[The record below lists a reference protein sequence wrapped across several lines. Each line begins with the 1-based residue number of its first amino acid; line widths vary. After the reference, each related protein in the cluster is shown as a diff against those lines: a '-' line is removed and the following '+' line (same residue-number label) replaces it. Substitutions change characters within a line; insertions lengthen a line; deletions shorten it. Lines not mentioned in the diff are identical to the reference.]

1 MYIYIYVYKPHMR
14 FITERGAR
22 TRARYTGTMQLGEL
36 KSPVPALLLGAIL
49 GCVVTS
55 VIHSLTISCV
65 QCGSAASRNLVGFDK
80 FSSLTSNNHFRVRQL
95 GLVASD
101 SSCAT
106 LRLQLETVKSATS
119 SSASTSSYKSEYK
132 RRRRSDG

>member
-1 MYIYIYVYKPHMR
+1 
-14 FITERGAR
+14 
-22 TRARYTGTMQLGEL
+22 MQFGEL
-36 KSPVPALLLGAIL
+36 KLSPVPALLLGAIL

-65 QCGSAASRNLVGFDK
+65 QCGSVTSRNLVGFDK
-80 FSSLTSNNHFRVRQL
+80 SSSLTTNNHFRVRQL

-106 LRLQLETVKSATS
+106 LRLQLETVKSVTP
-119 SSASTSSYKSEYK
+119 SSASTNSYK